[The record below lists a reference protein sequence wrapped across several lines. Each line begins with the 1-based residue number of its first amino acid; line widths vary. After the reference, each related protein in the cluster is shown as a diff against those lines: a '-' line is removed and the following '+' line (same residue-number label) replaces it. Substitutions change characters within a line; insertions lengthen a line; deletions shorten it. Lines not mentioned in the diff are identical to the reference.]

1 MNTPP
6 IILSIAGSDPSGG
19 AGIQADIKTISAL
32 GGYAT
37 TAITAITVQNTQ
49 GVRTVEYL
57 TPVLV
62 RQQTE
67 AVLSD
72 MKPAAIKIGI
82 TGTAGIVQAV
92 ATVLRHYPCRNIILD
107 PVMVSTSGRTLTQP
121 NAIEAVCHELFP
133 LCCLVTPN
141 LDEVSLLLDTPVRTV
156 SEMKTAAT
164 TLYNRYGCAF
174 LVKGGHLEG
183 NDTTDVLYDGTLHVF
198 TSPRIDTSNLHGTGC
213 TLSSAIA
220 TLLGYGYTLSEAVRQ
235 AKRYTDNAIAAARDL
250 HLGAGNGPLWHF
262 PDTLNSK
269 CL

>member
-37 TAITAITVQNTQ
+37 TTITAITVQNTQ

-92 ATVLRHYPCRNIILD
+92 ATVLRHYPCRKVILD

-121 NAIEAVCHELFP
+121 DAIEAVCHELFP

-164 TLYNRYGCAF
+164 TLYTNVRP
-174 LVKGGHLEG
+174 VS
-183 NDTTDVLYDGTLHVF
+183 
-198 TSPRIDTSNLHGTGC
+198 SP
-213 TLSSAIA
+213 
-220 TLLGYGYTLSEAVRQ
+220 
-235 AKRYTDNAIAAARDL
+235 
-250 HLGAGNGPLWHF
+250 
-262 PDTLNSK
+262 
-269 CL
+269 